1 MDGSKKIAIH
11 FLNVYLAIIL
21 VACTTQKPAQ
31 IAFYVNDY
39 IALFDTAGTSVD
51 SFAPL
56 HTDTLIFEDEKT
68 EHEKA
73 FEKVVD
79 TENETEALINAENE
93 KNMLLQQ
100 PVLEMQS
107 QTSSAPGTEYV
118 TREIIQP
125 VPMGNF
131 ETGNNKEAL
140 YNDKHNKNMLFQQ
153 PDPDLQRQT
162 SSAPVKVNATGGIIV
177 PIPVGKDDTADET
190 EAMLNTNN
198 NENSLLQQP
207 VPDLQS
213 QPDSAYGTVIA
224 TGEIIQSIPVGTDD
238 NADETEALLNAKNDK
253 IKLLQQQVLDL
264 QSQTSSAPD
273 TVYVQESQIISNYDS
288 IKIVAYYKIGEVKP
302 ITEDSIFIHLN
313 KINANRN
320 IEKVIISGYTDI
332 SGNEA
337 INKAIT
343 NKRLNY
349 FVQKTE
355 QIFPIEKI
363 FLRNFADRFASDK
376 VVESERKLV
385 LTLIVQK

>member
-1 MDGSKKIAIH
+1 MDGSKKIAIL
-11 FLNVYLAIIL
+11 FLNVYLVIVL

-39 IALFDTAGTSVD
+39 TALSDTAGTSID
-51 SFAPL
+51 AFAPL
-56 HTDTLIFEDEKT
+56 HIDTLIFEDEKT

-73 FEKVVD
+73 FEKVID
-79 TENETEALINAENE
+79 TGNETEALINAEND

-100 PVLEMQS
+100 PVQDLQS
-107 QTSSAPGTEYV
+107 QTSSAPGTVYV

-131 ETGNNKEAL
+131 DTGNNKGAL
-140 YNDKHNKNMLFQQ
+140 YNNKHNNNMLFQQ
-153 PDPDLQRQT
+153 SAPDLQRQT
-162 SSAPVKVNATGGIIV
+162 SSAPAKVNATGGIIV

-190 EAMLNTNN
+190 EAMLNTKN
-198 NENSLLQQP
+198 NESLLLKQP
-207 VPDLQS
+207 VQDLQS
-213 QPDSAYGTVIA
+213 QPDLASGAVIA
-224 TGEIIQSIPVGTDD
+224 AGKIIQPIPVGNVDT
-238 NADETEALLNAKNDK
+238 ADETEALLNAKNDK

-273 TVYVQESQIISNYDS
+273 TVYIQENQIISNYDS
-288 IKIVAYYKIGEVKP
+288 IKIVAFYKIGEVKP
-302 ITEDSIFIHLN
+302 ITEDSIFIHLK

-385 LTLIVQK
+385 LTLILQK